1 MLDIVETRQFL
12 GSHYDLEH
20 NGMLSMP
27 EVHASV
33 IELRFKTTNS

>member
-1 MLDIVETRQFL
+1 MLDMVETRQCL